1 MGEFCG
7 LFWGEEK
14 CILDFGREKL
24 KERNHLADLGI
35 DRRIILKC
43 VMER

>member
-7 LFWGEEK
+7 LCWGEEK

-24 KERNHLADLGI
+24 KERNHLADLGV
-35 DRRIILKC
+35 DGRIILKWF
-43 VMER
+43 VGK